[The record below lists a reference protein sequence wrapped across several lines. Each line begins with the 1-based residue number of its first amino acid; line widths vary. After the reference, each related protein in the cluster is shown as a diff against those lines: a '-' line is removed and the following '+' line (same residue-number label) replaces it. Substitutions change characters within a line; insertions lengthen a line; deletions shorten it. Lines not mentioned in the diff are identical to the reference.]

1 MGWLLNRKWFLSRS
15 LSTVSSDLHRIAA
28 DVRVLLFCVPTILL
42 FIPMTKRIL
51 VVLDPGHDT
60 HIATQYAIEIAKA
73 HDGAVTGLALVD
85 RKRINEAAIGGGVGA
100 MYYAE
105 KLRRDLADEVRT
117 EAQKLLAEF
126 VEEVEAAGAHHTDDH
141 IAENGV
147 VQAITED
154 MKTHD
159 LLVAGHESHFYY
171 ADPERRTHALAD
183 IVAEGAAATLVT
195 ESEYRRVRKVLV
207 AYDGGTAAARALQK
221 FAHLS
226 PFGNNLDLEVFHV
239 RDKGREAQ
247 LESERL
253 LRGAS
258 AYLEDHGFA
267 PIVKTSVE
275 GGDPLNRILEHCKAS
290 EADLIVSGAYSAS
303 GIKKFFF
310 GFTAKGIIEKSSVP
324 LFLYH

>member
-1 MGWLLNRKWFLSRS
+1 MLLP
-15 LSTVSSDLHRIAA
+15 
-28 DVRVLLFCVPTILL
+28 CVATSHHCTL
-42 FIPMTKRIL
+42 MTKRIL

-60 HIATQYAIEIAKA
+60 QIATQYAIEIAKA
-73 HDGAVTGLALVD
+73 NDGAVTGLALVD
-85 RKRINEAAIGGGVGA
+85 RERISEVSSGGGIGA

-117 EAQKLLAEF
+117 KAQKLLAEF
-126 VEEVEAAGAHHTDDH
+126 VEEVEAAGAHHTGDH
-141 IAENGV
+141 IAEEGIM
-147 VQAITED
+147 QAITED

-171 ADPERRTHALAD
+171 ADPERHTHVLAD
-183 IVAEGAAATLVT
+183 VVAKGAAATLVV
-195 ESEYRRVRKVLV
+195 EAEYRPVRKIIV

-226 PFGNNLDLEVFHV
+226 PFGNDLDVEVFHV
-239 RDKGREAQ
+239 RDEGREAQ
-247 LESERL
+247 LGSERL
-253 LRGAS
+253 LGGAA
-258 AYLEDHGFA
+258 AYLEGHGFA

-275 GGDPLNRILEHCKAS
+275 GGDPLDRILARCKTS
-290 EADLIVSGAYSAS
+290 EADLIVSGAYSPS

-310 GFTAKGIIEKSSVP
+310 GSTVKGLIEKSVVP

>member
-1 MGWLLNRKWFLSRS
+1 
-15 LSTVSSDLHRIAA
+15 
-28 DVRVLLFCVPTILL
+28 
-42 FIPMTKRIL
+42 MTKRIL

-85 RKRINEAAIGGGVGA
+85 RKRINEAAIGGGIGS

-105 KLRRDLADEVRT
+105 KLRHDLADEVRT

-275 GGDPLNRILEHCKAS
+275 GGDPLDRILEHCKAS

-310 GFTAKGIIEKSSVP
+310 GSTAKGLIEKSSVP

>member
-1 MGWLLNRKWFLSRS
+1 
-15 LSTVSSDLHRIAA
+15 
-28 DVRVLLFCVPTILL
+28 
-42 FIPMTKRIL
+42 MTKRIL
-51 VVLDPGHDT
+51 VVLDPSHDT
-60 HIATQYAIEIAKA
+60 HVATHYAIEIAKA

-85 RKRINEAAIGGGVGA
+85 RKRIDEASAGGGIGA

-105 KLRRDLADEVRT
+105 KLRHKLEDEVRT

-126 VEEVEAAGAHHTDDH
+126 VEEVEAAGANHTNDH
-141 IAENGV
+141 IAEDSV

-171 ADPERRTHALAD
+171 ADPERRTHVLAD
-183 IVAEGAAATLVT
+183 IVEKGAAATLIA
-195 ESEYRRVRKVLV
+195 ESEYRPIKKVLV
-207 AYDGGTAAARALQK
+207 VYDGGTAAARALQK

-226 PFGNNLDLEVFHV
+226 PFGVDLEVEVFHV
-239 RDKGREAQ
+239 RDDGREAQ

-253 LRGAS
+253 LGGAA
-258 AYLEDHGFA
+258 AYLESHGFT
-267 PIVKTSVE
+267 PITKTSVE
-275 GGDPLNRILEHCKAS
+275 GGDPLDRILDRCKS
-290 EADLIVSGAYSAS
+290 TESDLIVSGAYSAS

-310 GFTAKGIIEKSSVP
+310 GSTAKGLIAKSSVP

>member
-1 MGWLLNRKWFLSRS
+1 
-15 LSTVSSDLHRIAA
+15 
-28 DVRVLLFCVPTILL
+28 
-42 FIPMTKRIL
+42 MTKRIL

-85 RKRINEAAIGGGVGA
+85 RKRINEAAIGGGIGA

-105 KLRRDLADEVRT
+105 KLRLDLADEVRT

-239 RDKGREAQ
+239 RDEGREAQ

-253 LRGAS
+253 LGGAS
-258 AYLEDHGFA
+258 AYLEGHGFA

-275 GGDPLNRILEHCKAS
+275 GGDPLDRILEHCKAS

-310 GFTAKGIIEKSSVP
+310 GSTAKGLIEKSSVP